1 MSKPHP
7 TPPTPVGSIWITFAA
22 LAATAA
28 AARWNHLGAC
38 QVCPQPADWACER
51 CVGPI
56 HAECW
61 ERTLPP
67 EEARRWAAYVAAL
80 NAPRETVII
89 RARTRRGR
97 VLRWRVPGGPLPV
110 DDVHFAMICPG
121 CSS

>member
-7 TPPTPVGSIWITFAA
+7 TPPPPAWSTWITFAT
-22 LAATAA
+22 LATMAA
-28 AARWNHLGAC
+28 PAPDDWGAC
-38 QVCPQPADWACER
+38 QVCRPPADWVCER
-51 CVGPI
+51 CGGPI

-80 NAPRETVII
+80 NAPRETVTIK
-89 RARTRRGR
+89 ARTRRGR

-110 DDVHFAMICPG
+110 DDVHFAMICPA
-121 CSS
+121 CQS